1 MVDPPGAPDAP
12 RISNITA
19 KSMDLSWSAP
29 SSDGG
34 SPITA
39 YNVERKEAFSTRWVP
54 VEQVTGTTCK
64 VPGLK
69 EGTEYQFRVAAV
81 NKAGPGTPSEP
92 SEAKLAKPPYG
103 KGIF

>member
-34 SPITA
+34 SQITA

-103 KGIF
+103 KGVF